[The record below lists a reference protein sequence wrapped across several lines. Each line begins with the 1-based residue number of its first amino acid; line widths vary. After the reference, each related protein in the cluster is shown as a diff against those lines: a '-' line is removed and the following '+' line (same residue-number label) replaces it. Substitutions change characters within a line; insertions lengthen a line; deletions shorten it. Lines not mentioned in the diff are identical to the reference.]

1 MLSLRLQCLVLAL
14 VFGGFG
20 TAMYCDHEIDQRLRW
35 FSIFFGVL
43 LGVIY
48 VGASF
53 YATRGQKKK

>member
-1 MLSLRLQCLVLAL
+1 LAL